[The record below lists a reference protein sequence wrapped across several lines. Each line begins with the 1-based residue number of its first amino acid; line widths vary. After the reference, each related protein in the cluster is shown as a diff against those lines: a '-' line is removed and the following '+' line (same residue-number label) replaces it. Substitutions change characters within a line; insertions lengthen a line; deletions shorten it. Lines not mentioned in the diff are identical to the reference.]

1 MMEEDGER
9 FEDAVL
15 LPLKMEEWVMSQC
28 RRFLE
33 TGKDEEMDP
42 SPRASRRMH
51 LTNNWLLGPLTSRTE
66 DKMYVLIQVCG
77 GFYSINRKLTLQP
90 S

>member
-1 MMEEDGER
+1 MRGGDVMMEEDGER

-42 SPRASRRMH
+42 SPRTSRRMQSCQY
-51 LTNNWLLGPLTSRTE
+51 LDLVQQNQRFLTSITGRE
-66 DKMYVLIQVCG
+66 
-77 GFYSINRKLTLQP
+77 
-90 S
+90 

>member
-1 MMEEDGER
+1 MRGGDVMMEEDGER

-42 SPRASRRMH
+42 SPRASRRMQSCQY
-51 LTNNWLLGPLTSRTE
+51 LDLVQQNWRFLTS
-66 DKMYVLIQVCG
+66 
-77 GFYSINRKLTLQP
+77 INGRE
-90 S
+90 